1 MFNIGIV
8 GDGVVGSAIGY
19 GFQKLGHTV
28 SVHDMKYD
36 TTIDDIKDTEVVF
49 VCVPTPL
56 SEDERCD
63 VRVVQDVMSELNAI
77 NYTGIIAIKSTVE
90 PGTTRGLRDSYP
102 DLVICFVPEFLRER
116 CAITDFTEN
125 HDLCVIGTD
134 DAHVFETIK
143 EVHGNLPK
151 QVVQLT
157 ETEAEL
163 AKYFSNTYNAT
174 VVTFA
179 NNFYEICKKLNV
191 EYMNVKNAIVKRD
204 HIVDQYLDC
213 NENFRGFGGMCLPK
227 DTRAL
232 NSLSKMLETGGNLFQ
247 TVIDENDRYK
257 TTVFRGMRNEH

>member
-90 PGTTRGLRDSYP
+90 PGTTRGLRDSYQ
-102 DLVICFVPEFLRER
+102 
-116 CAITDFTEN
+116 
-125 HDLCVIGTD
+125 IGR
-134 DAHVFETIK
+134 AHV
-143 EVHGNLPK
+143 
-151 QVVQLT
+151 
-157 ETEAEL
+157 
-163 AKYFSNTYNAT
+163 
-174 VVTFA
+174 
-179 NNFYEICKKLNV
+179 
-191 EYMNVKNAIVKRD
+191 
-204 HIVDQYLDC
+204 
-213 NENFRGFGGMCLPK
+213 
-227 DTRAL
+227 
-232 NSLSKMLETGGNLFQ
+232 
-247 TVIDENDRYK
+247 
-257 TTVFRGMRNEH
+257 